1 MKPTRIVLLAALA
14 AALFAPLFYCSNFQI
29 YFLLQW
35 GGLLIS
41 AALLLMQIFR
51 STGKARLIWLAGVLI
66 YPIILFVTNPVFIGM
81 SCQSFISEHEVEL
94 NSINIAVQSSPVLM
108 NASASQVSAYADFPE
123 EKKVELKRLCGS
135 LNLEVSGDQQYVMFG
150 LRSGEIMG
158 FCPVR
163 FYKPCSAEI
172 ADFGLTPIN
181 GDWYYQ

>member
-1 MKPTRIVLLAALA
+1 MLAALG
-14 AALFAPLFYCSNFQI
+14 AALVAPLFYCSNFQI

-51 STGKARLIWLAGVLI
+51 STGKARLIRLAGVLI
-66 YPIILFVTNPVFIGM
+66 YPIIFFVTNPVFIGM
-81 SCQSFISEHEVEL
+81 SCKSFVSNNEIDL
-94 NSINIAVQSSPVLM
+94 NTINSAVQTSPVLI
-108 NASASQVSAYADFPE
+108 NISGSLISVQADFTE
-123 EKKVELKRLCGS
+123 DKKEELKRLCGS
-135 LNLEVSGDQQYVMFG
+135 LNLEVSGNQQYVMFG

-158 FCPVR
+158 LCPVL
-163 FYKPCSAEI
+163 FYKPGSAEI